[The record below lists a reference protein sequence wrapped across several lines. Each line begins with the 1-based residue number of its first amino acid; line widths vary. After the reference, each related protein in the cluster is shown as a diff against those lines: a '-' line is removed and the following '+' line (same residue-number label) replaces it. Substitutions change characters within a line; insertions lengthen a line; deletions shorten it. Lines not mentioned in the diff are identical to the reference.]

1 MLKRNEVPENLT
13 WDITQLYKNVDEYK
27 KDLEKAEKMSEDLYA
42 KYFKKMENSQDIN
55 NCLDDYAKYEEI
67 VDLLNHYVYM
77 SVETDY
83 TNLENQSLS
92 MEFNNRL
99 SKMNAKLSFIRGEI
113 SKLSDFEIEKAQK
126 ESKKNA
132 NFLRKLLRN
141 KPHRLDESVE
151 KTLNELSSLMQ
162 SPYIMYNTLKLADM
176 EFPKFNVNGKSYD
189 LSYNLFE
196 GKFETE
202 ANRQIRHEAFKSFY
216 SVLEKYKNT
225 TAMAYETEV
234 QKQKSL
240 ATLRGF
246 ESVTDYLLFPQEIS
260 KEHYNRQ
267 LDTIMEKL
275 APHMRRYAMLL
286 KRLYGL
292 EKMTHMD
299 FKMPLDP
306 DMEPKISIEEAKEY
320 MVKGFSDFGSDY
332 VNMLERAFDERWID
346 FAQNEGKST
355 GAFCSTSYL
364 GHPYVL
370 INWTESMT
378 ETMVLA
384 HELGHAGHFYLNT
397 KEQNIFDMS
406 PSLYFIEA
414 PSTANELI
422 MANYLLKNAKDKRE
436 KRWVLS
442 QMISR
447 TYFHNFVTHFIEA
460 YYEREVYKL
469 VDVGKSVNAQIL
481 SDIFKKTLEKFWG
494 EEIEISKG
502 AELTWM
508 RQPHY
513 YMGLYSYTYSC
524 GLTIGTQMSRRI
536 MKEGQSAVSDW
547 IEVLKAGGSRTPVE
561 LARMAGVDIISDEPL
576 KSAIAY
582 IGSLV
587 DEIEKLT
594 DEIDEAPMC
603 TGGMC

>member
-42 KYFKKMENSQDIN
+42 KYFKKIENSHDIN

-67 VDLLNHYVYM
+67 VDLLNQYVYM

-99 SKMNAKLSFIRGEI
+99 SKMNARLSFIEGEI
-113 SKLSDFEIEKAQK
+113 SKLSDFEIEKAKK

-176 EFPKFNVNGKSYD
+176 VFPKFNVNGKSYD

-196 GKFETE
+196 GKLETE
-202 ANRQIRHEAFKSFY
+202 ANKQIRHEAFKSFY

-267 LDTIMEKL
+267 LDTIMEEL

-292 EKMTHMD
+292 EKMTYMD
-299 FKMPLDP
+299 LKMPLDP
-306 DMEPKISIEEAKEY
+306 DMEPKISIEEAKEC
-320 MVKGFSDFGSDY
+320 MVKGFSDFGEDY

-397 KEQNIFDMS
+397 KEQNIFDVS

-469 VDVGKSVNAQIL
+469 VDMGKSVNAQIL

-494 EEIEISKG
+494 KEIEISKG

-547 IEVLKAGGSRTPVE
+547 IEVLKAGGSKTPVE
-561 LARMAGVDIISDEPL
+561 LAQMAGVDIISDEPL